1 MGRALLAVGLLLAAC
16 IGVMALAVLLT
27 QDEPSYAVDNLLA
40 ENLSREIATAEG
52 AGREVDFA
60 RVTDFEWDELLLVA
74 DDTPR
79 ARIEQALG
87 SQFEGELNYDVESR
101 ELFVF
106 VRGGELVRFADYRG
120 RGRFTGVARPVAR
133 LTPEQAVFAVRD
145 LVVRPVRA
153 RG

>member
-1 MGRALLAVGLLLAAC
+1 MGRALLAVGLLLVAC

-52 AGREVDFA
+52 AGRRVDFA

-74 DDTPR
+74 DDAPR
-79 ARIEQALG
+79 ARLEQALG
-87 SQFEGELNYDVESR
+87 SDFEGELNYDVESR

-106 VRGGELVRFADYRG
+106 VLGGQLVRFADYRG
-120 RGRFTGVARPVAR
+120 RGRFTGVPRPVAR
-133 LTPEQAVFAVRD
+133 LTPEQAVFEVRD

>member
-1 MGRALLAVGLLLAAC
+1 MGRALLAVGLLLVAC

-40 ENLSREIATAEG
+40 ESLSREIATAEG
-52 AGREVDFA
+52 AGRQVDFA

-87 SQFEGELNYDVESR
+87 SDFEGELNYDVESR

-120 RGRFTGVARPVAR
+120 RGRFTGVPRPVAR